1 MEPNS
6 VTVNGLT
13 LSSVTDVQA
22 ALKAGKITQAQA
34 QAFAL
39 LFPPKEENKGGTE
52 VEHAEDQPLTEEQ
65 QAVKQDAR
73 QKELDE
79 IAAMKEKSKD
89 ASDAGRFATDTDA
102 LRRQQEKY
110 NTKEKAQEHFGL
122 GDKFKDRRAA
132 KKIAKAANQNIESM
146 NQFDALEKIYTN
158 KEEYKAAV
166 EKAKQDGTWDKDNPK
181 YTLLDGKPLEGAR
194 HLQEAA
200 AKKVEDALKS
210 YRLNEEIYNNAKTPE
225 DKRAAFEVMKQA
237 AAEINDNY
245 LASQM
250 FDKDGNVNTEAYQ
263 KAMLQYA
270 GSDFKGNIDERK
282 VLAKD
287 ADVKKRHT
295 DNMLEAGGLDAEK
308 DYTWAMRAG
317 VFVAGLGSGALAGLL
332 GGGATATA
340 VATAV
345 ATATSSATA
354 TAHSS
359 ATAELDVNIPTP
371 GGEYNAFITT
381 TVENTVTTTVV
392 NTATSTVTDTATK
405 AISNGTKALNGLLGS
420 ALPSILA
427 ALAVKDNGG
436 KDVFNGAAVMDVLE
450 NPDQVKGRQNKTIMN
465 QLVDM
470 EITGDPVRDKIIK
483 AALLNEAMSDKTGK
497 KVNTR
502 ELLAAYAAA
511 EELKDHPE
519 LVTPEKNEEVTT
531 PPSTTPPAP
540 QPTTTEV
547 DVFDITGNGFTDE
560 NGGAVAVIENG
571 KTKEA
576 QGSRGHARDIELL
589 KKRNAPVDSNDP
601 NAKAQYVIANEKGEI
616 SVTGNYESPDTI
628 TIKDNTNNKV
638 NSYEYRKLTDAE
650 IAAGKTKDG
659 QTISGLEGRQG
670 PFYVLVSA
678 TDAKGSL
685 KTKHLEVFQLNL
697 VPKEEVIEEK
707 DEKGNIVR
715 TTIHRYDYQLEQYK
729 GMSGS
734 GTSSMFWWRRK

>member
-1 MEPNS
+1 MDIS
-6 VTVNGLT
+6 VNGVT
-13 LSSVTDVQA
+13 LKSVEDVQA
-22 ALKAGKITQAQA
+22 ALKAGKISEAQA
-34 QAFAL
+34 KAFAP
-39 LFPPKEENKGGTE
+39 LFQAKESDPTVETK
-52 VEHAEDQPLTEEQ
+52 VEHKEDQPLTEEQ
-65 QAVKQDAR
+65 KAAKNDAR
-73 QKELDE
+73 QKELEE
-79 IAAMKEKSKD
+79 IAAMKEKSKN
-89 ASDAGRFATDTDA
+89 ASDAGRFATDIDA
-102 LRRQQEKY
+102 LIEQQKLY
-110 NTKEKAQEHFGL
+110 DTKEEAQERFEL
-122 GDKFKDRRAA
+122 GDKFKDKRAA
-132 KKIAKAANQNIESM
+132 KKIAKAARQNVESM
-146 NQFDALEKIYTN
+146 TGFKSLEKVYTN

-166 EKAKQDGTWDKDNPK
+166 EKAKADGTWDKDNPK
-181 YTLLDGKPLEGAR
+181 YTLLDGKPLEGAK

-200 AKKVEDALKS
+200 AKKVDAALKS
-210 YRLNEEIYNNAKTPE
+210 YKMNEQIYNNAKTPE
-225 DKRAAFEVMKQA
+225 DKEAAFEIMKQA
-237 AAEINDNY
+237 ATEINDNY

-340 VATAV
+340 VASAV

-371 GGEYNAFITT
+371 GGEYNAFVTT

-420 ALPSILA
+420 AIPSILA

-450 NPDQVKGRQNKTIMN
+450 NPDQVKGRQNKAIMN
-465 QLVDM
+465 KLVDM

-483 AALLNEAMSDKTGK
+483 AAILNEAMSDKTGK

-502 ELLAAYAAA
+502 ELIAAFAAA
-511 EELKDHPE
+511 EHLKENPD
-519 LVTPEKNEEVTT
+519 LITPKTNEETGST
-531 PPSTTPPAP
+531 PPSTTPTP

-547 DVFDITGNGFTDE
+547 DVFDITGDGFTDE
-560 NGGAVAVIENG
+560 NGNAVEVTENG
-571 KTKEA
+571 KAKEA

-589 KKRNAPVDSNDP
+589 KKRGAPTDVNDP

-638 NSYEYRKLTDAE
+638 NSYQYRKLTDAE
-650 IAAGKTKDG
+650 IAAGKTTDG
-659 QTISGLEGRQG
+659 QTISGLDGRKG

-697 VPKEEVIEEK
+697 IPKEEVVEET
-707 DEKGNIVR
+707 DEQGNVTK
-715 TTIHRYDYQLEQYK
+715 TTINRYDYQLEQYQ
-729 GMSGS
+729 GMNGS

>member
-79 IAAMKEKSKD
+79 IAAMKEKSKN
-89 ASDAGRFATDTDA
+89 ASDAGRFATDVDA
-102 LRRQQEKY
+102 LIEQQKLY
-110 NTKEKAQEHFGL
+110 DTKEEAQERFEL
-122 GDKFKDRRAA
+122 GDKFKDKRAA
-132 KKIAKAANQNIESM
+132 KKIAKAARQNVESM
-146 NQFDALEKIYTN
+146 TGFKSLEKVYTN

-225 DKRAAFEVMKQA
+225 DKQAAFEIMTQA
-237 AAEINDNY
+237 ATEISKNY

-250 FDKDGNVNTEAYQ
+250 FDKDGNINTEAYQ

-295 DNMLEAGGLDAEK
+295 DNMLEAAGLDAEK

-317 VFVAGLGSGALAGLL
+317 VLAAGLGSGALVGLL
-332 GGGATATA
+332 GGGA

-345 ATATSSATA
+345 AAATSEAM
-354 TAHSS
+354 
-359 ATAELDVNIPTP
+359 AEVNISIPTP
-371 GGEYNAFITT
+371 GGEYNAYASDYDTD
-381 TVENTVTTTVV
+381 TVT
-392 NTATSTVTDTATK
+392 NTATSKISDATK
-405 AISNGTKALNGLLGS
+405 IGKGILSSAIPT
-420 ALPSILA
+420 ILA
-427 ALAVKDNGG
+427 AFSMKDNGG

-450 NPDQVKGRQNKTIMN
+450 NPDQVKGRQNKAIMN
-465 QLVDM
+465 KLVDM

-483 AALLNEAMSDKTGK
+483 AAILTEAMSDKTGK

-502 ELLAAYAAA
+502 ELTAAFAAVDY
-511 EELKDHPE
+511 LKDHPE

>member
-79 IAAMKEKSKD
+79 IAAMKEKSKN
-89 ASDAGRFATDTDA
+89 ASDAGRFATDVDA
-102 LRRQQEKY
+102 LIEQQKLY
-110 NTKEKAQEHFGL
+110 DTKEEAQERFEL
-122 GDKFKDRRAA
+122 GDKFKDKRAA
-132 KKIAKAANQNIESM
+132 KKIAKAARQNVESM
-146 NQFDALEKIYTN
+146 TGFKSLEKVYTN

-225 DKRAAFEVMKQA
+225 DKQAAFEIMTQA
-237 AAEINDNY
+237 ATEISKNY

-250 FDKDGNVNTEAYQ
+250 FDKDGNINTEAYQ

-295 DNMLEAGGLDAEK
+295 DNMLEAAGLDAEK

-317 VFVAGLGSGALAGLL
+317 VLAAGLGSGALVGLL
-332 GGGATATA
+332 GGGA

-345 ATATSSATA
+345 AAATSEAM
-354 TAHSS
+354 
-359 ATAELDVNIPTP
+359 AEVNISIPTP
-371 GGEYNAFITT
+371 GGEYNAYVSDYDTD
-381 TVENTVTTTVV
+381 TVT
-392 NTATSTVTDTATK
+392 NTATSKISDATK
-405 AISNGTKALNGLLGS
+405 IGKGILSSAIPT
-420 ALPSILA
+420 ILA
-427 ALAVKDNGG
+427 AFSMKDNGG

-450 NPDQVKGRQNKTIMN
+450 NPDQVKGRQNKAIMN
-465 QLVDM
+465 KLVDM

-483 AALLNEAMSDKTGK
+483 AAILTEAMSDKTGK

-502 ELLAAYAAA
+502 ELTAAFAAVDY
-511 EELKDHPE
+511 LKDHPE
-519 LVTPEKNEEVTT
+519 LITPEKKQEIST
-531 PPSTTPPAP
+531 PPSTTPTP

>member
-1 MEPNS
+1 M
-6 VTVNGLT
+6 
-13 LSSVTDVQA
+13 
-22 ALKAGKITQAQA
+22 
-34 QAFAL
+34 
-39 LFPPKEENKGGTE
+39 
-52 VEHAEDQPLTEEQ
+52 
-65 QAVKQDAR
+65 
-73 QKELDE
+73 
-79 IAAMKEKSKD
+79 
-89 ASDAGRFATDTDA
+89 
-102 LRRQQEKY
+102 
-110 NTKEKAQEHFGL
+110 
-122 GDKFKDRRAA
+122 
-132 KKIAKAANQNIESM
+132 
-146 NQFDALEKIYTN
+146 
-158 KEEYKAAV
+158 
-166 EKAKQDGTWDKDNPK
+166 
-181 YTLLDGKPLEGAR
+181 
-194 HLQEAA
+194 QEAA
-200 AKKVEDALKS
+200 AKKVDAALKS
-210 YRLNEEIYNNAKTPE
+210 YKMNEQIYNNAKTPE
-225 DKRAAFEVMKQA
+225 DKEAAFEIMKQA
-237 AAEINDNY
+237 ATEINDNY

-340 VATAV
+340 VASAV

-371 GGEYNAFITT
+371 GGEYNAFVTT

-392 NTATSTVTDTATK
+392 NTATSTATDTATK

-420 ALPSILA
+420 AIPSILA

-450 NPDQVKGRQNKTIMN
+450 NPDQVKGRQNKAIMN
-465 QLVDM
+465 KLVDM

-483 AALLNEAMSDKTGK
+483 AAILNEAMSDKTGK

-502 ELLAAYAAA
+502 ELIAAFAAA
-511 EELKDHPE
+511 EHLKENPD
-519 LVTPEKNEEVTT
+519 LITPKTNEETGST
-531 PPSTTPPAP
+531 PPSTTPTP

-547 DVFDITGNGFTDE
+547 DVFDITGDGFTDE
-560 NGGAVAVIENG
+560 NGNAVSVTENG
-571 KTKEA
+571 KAKEA

-589 KKRNAPVDSNDP
+589 KKRGAPTDVNDP

-638 NSYEYRKLTDAE
+638 NSYQYRKLTDAE
-650 IAAGKTKDG
+650 IAAGKTTDG
-659 QTISGLEGRQG
+659 QTISGLDGRKG

-697 VPKEEVIEEK
+697 IPKEEVVEET
-707 DEKGNIVR
+707 DEQGNVTK
-715 TTIHRYDYQLEQYK
+715 TTINRYDYQLEQYQ
-729 GMSGS
+729 GMNGS

>member
-79 IAAMKEKSKD
+79 IAAMKEKSKN
-89 ASDAGRFATDTDA
+89 ASDAGRFATDVDA
-102 LRRQQEKY
+102 LIEQQKLY
-110 NTKEKAQEHFGL
+110 DTKEEAQERFEL
-122 GDKFKDRRAA
+122 GDKFKDKRAA
-132 KKIAKAANQNIESM
+132 KKIAKAARQNVESM
-146 NQFDALEKIYTN
+146 TGFKSLEKVYTN

-225 DKRAAFEVMKQA
+225 DKQAAFEIMTQA
-237 AAEINDNY
+237 ATEISKNY

-250 FDKDGNVNTEAYQ
+250 FDKDGNINTEAYQ

-295 DNMLEAGGLDAEK
+295 DNMLEAAGLDAEK

-317 VFVAGLGSGALAGLL
+317 VLAAGLGSGALVGLL
-332 GGGATATA
+332 GGGA

-345 ATATSSATA
+345 AAATSEAM
-354 TAHSS
+354 
-359 ATAELDVNIPTP
+359 AEVNISIPTP
-371 GGEYNAFITT
+371 GGEYNAYASDYDTD
-381 TVENTVTTTVV
+381 TVT
-392 NTATSTVTDTATK
+392 NTATSKISDATK
-405 AISNGTKALNGLLGS
+405 IGKGILSSAIPT
-420 ALPSILA
+420 ILA
-427 ALAVKDNGG
+427 AFSMKDNGG

-450 NPDQVKGRQNKTIMN
+450 NPDQVKGRQNKAIMN
-465 QLVDM
+465 KLVDM

-483 AALLNEAMSDKTGK
+483 AAILTEAMSDKTGK

-502 ELLAAYAAA
+502 ELTAAFAAVDY
-511 EELKDHPE
+511 LKDHPE
-519 LVTPEKNEEVTT
+519 LITPEKKQEIST
-531 PPSTTPPAP
+531 PPSTTPTP

-560 NGGAVAVIENG
+560 NGNAVEVTENG
-571 KTKEA
+571 KAKEA

-715 TTIHRYDYQLEQYK
+715 TTINRYDYQLEQYK

>member
-420 ALPSILA
+420 AIPSILA

-531 PPSTTPPAP
+531 PPSTTP
-540 QPTTTEV
+540 PTTTEV

>member
-22 ALKAGKITQAQA
+22 ALKAGQITQAQA

-420 ALPSILA
+420 AIPSILA

-531 PPSTTPPAP
+531 PPSTTP
-540 QPTTTEV
+540 PTTTEV

>member
-65 QAVKQDAR
+65 QTAKNDAR
-73 QKELDE
+73 QKELEE
-79 IAAMKEKSKD
+79 IAAMKEKSKN
-89 ASDAGRFATDTDA
+89 ASDAGRFATDVDA
-102 LRRQQEKY
+102 LIEQQKLY
-110 NTKEKAQEHFGL
+110 DTKEEAQERFEL
-122 GDKFKDRRAA
+122 GDKFKDKRAA
-132 KKIAKAANQNIESM
+132 KKIAKAARQNVESM
-146 NQFDALEKIYTN
+146 TGFKSLEKVYTN

-225 DKRAAFEVMKQA
+225 DKQAAFEIMTQA
-237 AAEINDNY
+237 ATEISKNY

-250 FDKDGNVNTEAYQ
+250 FDKDGNINTEAYQ

-295 DNMLEAGGLDAEK
+295 DNMLEAAGLDAEK

-317 VFVAGLGSGALAGLL
+317 VLAAGLGSGALVGLL
-332 GGGATATA
+332 GGGA

-345 ATATSSATA
+345 ATAVSTS
-354 TAHSS
+354 HSS
-359 ATAELDVNIPTP
+359 ATAELNVSIPTP

-381 TVENTVTTTVV
+381 TVENTSTNVVTQ
-392 NTATSTVTDTATK
+392 TASK
-405 AISNGTKALNGLLGS
+405 AISNGTKALNGLLG
-420 ALPSILA
+420 AAIPSILA
-427 ALAVKDNGG
+427 ALSMKDNGG

-450 NPDQVKGRQNKTIMN
+450 NPDQVKGRQNKAIMN
-465 QLVDM
+465 KLVDM

-483 AALLNEAMSDKTGK
+483 AAILTEAMSDKTGK

-502 ELLAAYAAA
+502 ELTAAFAAVDY
-511 EELKDHPE
+511 LKDHPE
-519 LVTPEKNEEVTT
+519 LITPEKKQEIST
-531 PPSTTPPAP
+531 PPSTTPTP